1 MAAPDT
7 RIVSVAGD
15 ALSSVRAFADQA
27 FSRAAG
33 APLVTGNSVRLLRD
47 AEENYPAWKEAIR
60 EARRTVHFESYIIH
74 DDDVGREFASLL
86 ASKARGGVHVRVLYD
101 WMGAIARSGW
111 SFWRR
116 LRRAGVEVRCFNPPR
131 FDSAFGWL
139 SRDHRKTII
148 VDNQV
153 AFVTGLCVG
162 RAWAGNPERRI
173 APWRDTGVSIEGP
186 AVAEVERAFASTWA
200 ACGVPLP
207 ESDLGD
213 GGLDPASTGNVALR
227 IIATQPG
234 VASIYRLDQL
244 IAAVARESIW
254 LTDAYFVGT
263 SSYVQALCAAA
274 ADGVDVRLLL
284 PRAGDVPFVRAISR
298 AGYRTLIEAGVRVFE
313 WNGPMLHAKTAVA
326 DGRWARVGSTNLN
339 IASWVSNWELDVV
352 VEDEGFAAEMQ
363 AMYLDDLGRATE
375 IVLSGRRHPKP
386 ILPRRMRSRPRG
398 AVRGSA
404 NWAAKGVLRFG
415 KAVGAAVTSSRVLG
429 PAEASLMLSGGLTLL
444 GLAAVAILLPRL
456 VAGVLAVVGAWVALT
471 LLVHS
476 WRLRFPRKKPAED
489 SGDADGSPPAPSES
503 P

>member
-1 MAAPDT
+1 MMAAPENPIVPLASDT
-7 RIVSVAGD
+7 QLA
-15 ALSSVRAFADQA
+15 VRLFADQA

-33 APLVTGNSVRLLRD
+33 APLIAGNNVRLLRD

-60 EARRTVHFESYIIH
+60 NARRTVYFESYIIH
-74 DDDVGREFASLL
+74 DDDIGREFADLL
-86 ASKARGGVHVRVLYD
+86 AEKAREGIRVRVLYD

-139 SRDHRKTII
+139 SRDHRKTIV
-148 VDNQV
+148 VDKQV

-162 RAWAGNPERRI
+162 RPWEGNPKRGV

-200 ACGVPLP
+200 ACGAPLP
-207 ESDLGD
+207 ECDREDNS
-213 GGLDPASTGNVALR
+213 ATAAAGNVAMR

-244 IAAVARESIW
+244 IAALARESIW

-274 ADGVDVRLLL
+274 ADGVDVRLML
-284 PRAGDVPFVRAISR
+284 PRAADVPFVRAISR
-298 AGYRTLIEAGVRVFE
+298 AGYRTLLEAGVRVFE

-339 IASWVSNWELDVV
+339 IASWVSNWELDVI
-352 VEDEGFAAEMQ
+352 VEDDGFAAEMQ
-363 AMYLDDLGRATE
+363 AMYLDDLSRATE
-375 IVLSGRRHPKP
+375 IVLSGRHRPKP

-415 KAVGAAVTSSRVLG
+415 KVVGAAVTSSRVLG

-444 GLAAVAILLPRL
+444 GLVAVAVLAPKV

-471 LLVHS
+471 LLVQS

-489 SGDADGSPPAPSES
+489 SGDAEANPPGPPES

>member
-1 MAAPDT
+1 MMAVPDNP
-7 RIVSVAGD
+7 IVPLTGETLS
-15 ALSSVRAFADQA
+15 ALRVFADLA

-33 APLVTGNSVRLLRD
+33 APLIPGNRVRLLRN
-47 AEENYPAWKEAIR
+47 AEENYPAWKEAI
-60 EARRTVHFESYIIH
+60 EQAEHTIFFESYIIH
-74 DDDVGREFASLL
+74 DDDIGRDFAGLL
-86 ASKARGGVHVRVLYD
+86 ASKAREGVRVRLIYD

-111 SFWRR
+111 TFWRM

-148 VDNQV
+148 VDSRI

-162 RAWAGNPERRI
+162 RHWAGNPERRI
-173 APWRDTGVSIEGP
+173 APWRDTGISIEGP
-186 AVAEVERAFASTWA
+186 AVAEVEGAFASTWA
-200 ACGVPLP
+200 SCGAPLP
-207 ESDLGD
+207 ESELGGD
-213 GGLDPASTGNVALR
+213 GTVPAVGDVSLR

-234 VASIYRLDQL
+234 VASMYRLDQL

-284 PRAGDVPFVRAISR
+284 PRSGDVPFVRAISR

-339 IASWVSNWELDVV
+339 LASWLGNWELDVIA
-352 VEDEGFAAEMQ
+352 EDEGFAGEMQ
-363 AMYLDDLGRATE
+363 AMYLDDLSHATE
-375 IVLSGRRHPKP
+375 IVLTRKRRPQP
-386 ILPRRMRSRPRG
+386 IVPRRMRARPRG

-404 NWAAKGVLRFG
+404 SWAAKGVLRMG
-415 KAVGAAVTSSRVLG
+415 KVVGAAVTSSRVLG
-429 PAEASLMLSGGLTLL
+429 PAEASLMLTGGLALV
-444 GLAAVAILLPRL
+444 GLVVVTILLPRV
-456 VAGVLAVVGAWVALT
+456 VAGVLALLGAWMALT
-471 LLVHS
+471 LLVQA
-476 WRLRFPRKKPAED
+476 WRLRFPRKKPAEEPEE
-489 SGDADGSPPAPSES
+489 PPPIFPQAP
-503 P
+503 

>member
-7 RIVSVAGD
+7 PIVPVASD
-15 ALSSVRAFADQA
+15 MLLAVRLFADQA

-33 APLVTGNSVRLLRD
+33 APLVAGNSVRLLRD
-47 AEENYPAWKEAIR
+47 AEENYPAWKEVIR
-60 EARRTVHFESYIIH
+60 EAQRTIHFESYIIH
-74 DDDVGREFASLL
+74 DDDIGREFATLL
-86 ASKARGGVHVRVLYD
+86 AEKAREGVHVRVLYD
-101 WMGAIARSGW
+101 WMGAIGRSGW
-111 SFWRR
+111 SFWRG

-131 FDSAFGWL
+131 VDSAFGWL

-148 VDNQV
+148 VDNKT

-162 RAWAGNPERRI
+162 RAWAGNPERGV

-186 AVAEVERAFASTWA
+186 AVPEVERAFASTWA
-200 ACGVPLP
+200 ACGAPLH
-207 ESDLGD
+207 ESDLGN
-213 GGLDPASTGNVALR
+213 GGPAPAATGNVALR

-339 IASWVSNWELDVV
+339 IASWVSNWELDVI

-363 AMYLDDLGRATE
+363 AIYLDDLSRATE
-375 IVLSGRRHPKP
+375 IVLSGRRRPKP

-404 NWAAKGVLRFG
+404 SWAAKGVLRFG
-415 KAVGAAVTSSRVLG
+415 KVVGAAVTSSRVLG

-444 GLAAVAILLPRL
+444 GLVVVALLLPRL
-456 VAGVLAVVGAWVALT
+456 VAGVLALVGAWVALT
-471 LLVHS
+471 LLVQA
-476 WRLRFPRKKPAED
+476 WRLRFPRKKPAEE
-489 SGDADGSPPAPSES
+489 SGDADASPPAPSES